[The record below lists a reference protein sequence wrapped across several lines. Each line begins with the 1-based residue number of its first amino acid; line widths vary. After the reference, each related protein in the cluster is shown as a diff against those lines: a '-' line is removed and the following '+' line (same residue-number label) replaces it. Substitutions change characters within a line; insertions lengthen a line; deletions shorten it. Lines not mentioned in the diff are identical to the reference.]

1 MLYSS
6 NGGGMSGQKNDAAGS
21 VGFFRQSLCDLFF
34 FALVVDIE
42 MGEEALHLWQG
53 RVYVQWPVI
62 LFYCC
67 LLFFFNSASISSI
80 LGNELLNSL
89 GSKLTPSNSE
99 IPIG

>member
-42 MGEEALHLWQG
+42 MGEFDFSCKKA
-53 RVYVQWPVI
+53 VAFFVI
-62 LFYCC
+62 KADTNMLVSITAYTIA
-67 LLFFFNSASISSI
+67 FFS
-80 LGNELLNSL
+80 
-89 GSKLTPSNSE
+89 
-99 IPIG
+99 

>member
-42 MGEEALHLWQG
+42 MGEDALHLWQRRIEQNEVLQFFPQVG
-53 RVYVQWPVI
+53 GI
-62 LFYCC
+62 L
-67 LLFFFNSASISSI
+67 
-80 LGNELLNSL
+80 
-89 GSKLTPSNSE
+89 
-99 IPIG
+99 

>member
-42 MGEEALHLWQG
+42 MGED
-53 RVYVQWPVI
+53 
-62 LFYCC
+62 
-67 LLFFFNSASISSI
+67 ASTFDREESMSNGPLYYFIVACYFSSI
-80 LGNELLNSL
+80 L
-89 GSKLTPSNSE
+89 PQY
-99 IPIG
+99 PQY

>member
-42 MGEEALHLWQG
+42 MGEDALHLWQG
-53 RVYVQWPVI
+53 R
-62 LFYCC
+62 
-67 LLFFFNSASISSI
+67 
-80 LGNELLNSL
+80 SL
-89 GSKLTPSNSE
+89 CPMARYRKVKNAH
-99 IPIG
+99 IFI

>member
-42 MGEEALHLWQG
+42 MGEDALHLWQG
-53 RVYVQWPVI
+53 RVYVQWLVI
-62 LFYCC
+62 GIG
-67 LLFFFNSASISSI
+67 N
-80 LGNELLNSL
+80 LGINLS
-89 GSKLTPSNSE
+89 GDTSFVPST
-99 IPIG
+99 IQYVDPAG